1 MIQILTVTTQ
11 QEEGGALFLKIIL
24 FIYFIPSM
32 IALLRLPVLKFKFLI
47 VLLINAFFGW
57 TVYGWWLSFIKAVS
71 NSKGF

>member
-47 VLLINAFFGW
+47 ILLINAFFGW
-57 TVYGWWLSFIKAVS
+57 TVIGWWLSFIKAVS
-71 NSKGF
+71 SHKA

>member
-32 IALLRLPVLKFKFLI
+32 IALLRLPVLKFKFLV

-71 NSKGF
+71 SSKVF

>member
-11 QEEGGALFLKIIL
+11 QEEGGALFLRIIL

-32 IALLRLPVLKFKFLI
+32 IALVRLPVLKFKFLL
-47 VLLINAFFGW
+47 VLLINTFFGW

-71 NSKGF
+71 NSRG

>member
-47 VLLINAFFGW
+47 VLLVNVFFGW

-71 NSKGF
+71 SSKG

>member
-1 MIQILTVTTQ
+1 MIQILTITIEQ
-11 QEEGGALFLKIIL
+11 QEGGALFQKIIL

-32 IALLRLPVLKFKFLI
+32 IALLRLPVLKFKFLL

-71 NSKGF
+71 SKG

>member
-47 VLLINAFFGW
+47 VLLINIFFGW

-71 NSKGF
+71 SSKG

>member
-32 IALLRLPVLKFKFLI
+32 IALLRLPVLKFKFLVI
-47 VLLINAFFGW
+47 LLINAFFGW

-71 NSKGF
+71 SSKGF

>member
-47 VLLINAFFGW
+47 VLLINVFFGW

-71 NSKGF
+71 SKG